1 MDNCAEDGTWLEH
14 LSNTKKSMA
23 TIEPVTGRVEDE
35 VGRVMGQEKESGAL

>member
-1 MDNCAEDGTWLEH
+1 MDNSAEHGTWLEH

-23 TIEPVTGRVEDE
+23 TVEPVTGRVAYE